1 MIIAGHLNFALLRPA
16 TQISTYSYS
25 QGGSHYNWE
34 ASNAV
39 DGDIGTCSMTDYID
53 RHPWWKVQLAYP
65 VWVTRVE
72 IINTHTCEY
81 IYC

>member
-1 MIIAGHLNFALLRPA
+1 MIIGGHMNFALLRPA
-16 TQISTYSYS
+16 TQISTNS
-25 QGGSHYNWE
+25 QGSPHYDWE

-39 DGDIGTCSMTDYID
+39 DGDISTCSMADYVD
-53 RHPWWKVQLAYP
+53 YHPWWKVQLAFP

-81 IYC
+81 KQ